1 MARARREARKLTGG
15 AAAALAGL
23 AALLIFVVQNTEHVT
38 FDFLFVTFAW
48 PLWLYT
54 VVVAVI
60 GALVWF
66 GLGVLRRHRRRRAR
80 RA

>member
-23 AALLIFVVQNTEHVT
+23 AALLIFVVQNTERVT